1 MKLNLI
7 FRLFAI
13 SVTLLLLPLESS
25 NASDTPKET
34 AASFDTL
41 KPDSLKPEEST
52 IDPQN
57 SFAPPVEELVSEAL
71 EKSPAINAV
80 KDRFAESKEL
90 ILPASVLPDPMLE
103 FTLEENVSS
112 LSSPNFIKGEMML
125 KQEFPFP
132 GKRSALGKSA
142 GAESE
147 MEFSNLVYTNRMITK
162 DVRSIYA
169 GMLLTAN

>member
-1 MKLNLI
+1 MKVNI
-7 FRLFAI
+7 I
-13 SVTLLLLPLESS
+13 SRFVVILMLLLSIS
-25 NASDTPKET
+25 FGNSDASDKPKEA
-34 AASFDTL
+34 AASSDTL
-41 KPDSLKPEEST
+41 KPEEGALT
-52 IDPQN
+52 
-57 SFAPPVEELVSEAL
+57 PPVEELVAEAL
-71 EKSPAINAV
+71 EKSPAISAARA
-80 KDRFAESKEL
+80 RFAGSKEL
-90 ILPASVLPDPMLE
+90 ILPASALPDPMLE